1 MAKRYYWL
9 KLKEDFF
16 RQKAIKKL
24 RKIAGGDTFTIIYLK
39 MQLLSLK
46 ENGKLFYEG
55 VEENFCEELAL
66 EIDEDIDNVTLTV
79 GYLIKHGLLTEVE
92 HDEYLLPETVSSIG
106 SETAGAERQRK
117 YAAKKK
123 ALENEKKKALNEGV
137 SENDAPM
144 TNGDTTVI
152 SSDTEQRRAEQSREK
167 QELEK
172 EQQQEIELTYF
183 EVLKNDFTI
192 VEVEELEKYF
202 IKNNIAAA
210 VVKEKLEVVKSKR
223 GIKNRVGALKAAI
236 RDNWELG
243 KALTEEVNPMSF
255 NNFEAREY
263 DYDALENKL
272 LGWDKEGC

>member
-79 GYLIKHGLLTEVE
+79 SYLIKHGLLTEVE

-123 ALENEKKKALNEGV
+123 ALENENKKALNEGV
-137 SENDAPM
+137 SENDTPM
-144 TNGDTTVI
+144 TSSDITVI
-152 SSDTEQRRAEQSREK
+152 NSDTEQRRAEQSREK

-172 EQQQEIELTYF
+172 
-183 EVLKNDFTI
+183 
-192 VEVEELEKYF
+192 YF
-202 IKNNIAAA
+202 IKNSIAAA
-210 VVKEKLEVVKSKR
+210 IVKEKLGVVKSKR

-243 KALTEEVNPMSF
+243 KGLTEEVNPMSF

-263 DYDALENKL
+263 DYDALEDKL